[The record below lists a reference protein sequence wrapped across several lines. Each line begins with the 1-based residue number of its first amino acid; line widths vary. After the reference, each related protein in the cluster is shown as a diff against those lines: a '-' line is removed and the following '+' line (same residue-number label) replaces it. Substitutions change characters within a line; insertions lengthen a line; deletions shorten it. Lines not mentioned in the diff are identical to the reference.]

1 MPAILL
7 KPESLGSV
15 MEPESH
21 SESLAGSLS
30 FPLLWEEAAVY
41 GRGLGS
47 LCGCG
52 LGPVWAW
59 LEQPVAP
66 ELIPMS
72 SFSQLPFEKNCG
84 ADHIC
89 QDDLGIIFGFSE

>member
-15 MEPESH
+15 VELESH
-21 SESLAGSLS
+21 REALVGSLS
-30 FPLLWEEAAVY
+30 FPLLWEEAGVY
-41 GRGLGS
+41 GH
-47 LCGCG
+47 
-52 LGPVWAW
+52 GPYGQSVWAW

-66 ELIPMS
+66 ELIPIS

-89 QDDLGIIFGFSE
+89 QDDLGIIFGFPE